1 VVDGAAQREA
11 TDRAGAGD
19 DRRSTSQR
27 RVVLESEDDVLM
39 ANNAERA
46 AEQRKVKLEEMDRQI
61 KQGTLKVRKM
71 TVAERKLNPPKPRPE
86 RRGYR

>member
-1 VVDGAAQREA
+1 
-11 TDRAGAGD
+11 
-19 DRRSTSQR
+19 
-27 RVVLESEDDVLM
+27 M